1 MKTRLQPM
9 FRILIYTALLCG
21 ILIWI
26 NPDRAWAE
34 SLEDVS
40 VADFSGQSFL
50 VIFITVFL
58 AEMGDKTQLATMLM
72 SAQSASPW
80 SIFFGSAS
88 ALITASLISVLLGD
102 WLTRLVA
109 PETLQLVAGSG
120 FILIGCFVL
129 FQELRENPQDTL
141 VEAMDPLNSG
151 DSQ

>member
-1 MKTRLQPM
+1 MKVQ
-9 FRILIYTALLCG
+9 FKAILGLLMYTSLLWG
-21 ILIWI
+21 ILSWLT
-26 NPDRAWAE
+26 PGLVWAG
-34 SLEDVS
+34 SLEEVS
-40 VADFSGQSFL
+40 IPDFSGQSFL
-50 VIFITVFL
+50 VIFITVFF

-102 WLTRLVA
+102 WLTRLVP

-129 FQELRENPQDTL
+129 FQELRENPQDPL
-141 VEAMDPLNSG
+141 IAPMDPLDSG
-151 DSQ
+151 DPQ